1 MLPWEGVRKLG
12 EPRSQ
17 PLTSTCNEEQGSTE
31 QQESSN
37 PSHGASGR
45 CSLLTWSPFIP
56 VLFLIPRGPVS
67 HASFFQEILP
77 GHSVMLPRTA
87 QESCVCVGKMLV
99 LESTEGTASASS
111 LLEGSVGGAVDSGNL
126 TTENPQVDQK
136 GQKCSPTRPPE

>member
-1 MLPWEGVRKLG
+1 MGQQCPSRLGRGHHTLKQKDKGTLPVSHSSEHPIPFWLPTCSVLPWEGVKKLG

-17 PLTSTCNEEQGSTE
+17 PLTSTCNEEQVSAE
-31 QQESSN
+31 QQENSS

-87 QESCVCVGKMLV
+87 QESCVCWQD
-99 LESTEGTASASS
+99 AS
-111 LLEGSVGGAVDSGNL
+111 
-126 TTENPQVDQK
+126 P
-136 GQKCSPTRPPE
+136 